1 MSGWTK
7 ATLIQNDVAGPGLHR
22 MTLEVPVGVSSG
34 FHAPGQYHRV
44 RAPSGED
51 ATFAIASVPGGRHF
65 EYLIRESDGVAGE
78 ITALQAG
85 ASLKVGMPEGP
96 GFPLHHAH
104 GRTLLL
110 IGTGTGF
117 APLRSVI
124 LSILQHRKQFGE
136 VHGAWGVLTP
146 AHLAYGKELEAW
158 KKDGIHI
165 VPTVTTTS
173 DGWKGA
179 VGQVQALLPTLPMTN
194 AAAFLCGQNE
204 MITEVTSLLEE
215 RGVPTDR
222 VFVNF

>member
-1 MSGWTK
+1 MSGWSR
-7 ATLIQNDVAGPGLHR
+7 ATLIQNDLAGPGLHR
-22 MTLEVPVGVSSG
+22 MTLEVPVGVASG
-34 FHAPGQYHRV
+34 FHVPGQYHRV

-51 ATFAIASVPGGRHF
+51 ATFAIASAPGARHF
-65 EYLIRESDGVAGE
+65 EYFIRENDGVAGE
-78 ITALQAG
+78 LTALPTG

-96 GFPLHHAH
+96 GFPLQHAH

-124 LSILQHRKQFGE
+124 LSILQHRNQFGE

-146 AHLAYGKELEAW
+146 AHLAFASELEVW
-158 KKDGIHI
+158 KQHGVHI
-165 VPTVTTTS
+165 VPTVTTTGL
-173 DGWKGA
+173 GWRGE
-179 VGQVQALLPTLPMTN
+179 VGQVQALVPTLPLEN
-194 AAAFLCGQNE
+194 AVAFLCGQNE
-204 MITEVTSLLEE
+204 MISEVTRLLEG